1 MTLTDMYGLI
11 VAFDTTRVTP
21 VAGGRNKDLNVGNV
35 VAKSEV
41 TGDRDHGGGGGT
53 GIKLECWQKV
63 TVQSAPNKNRRQ
75 KRTTAEPTINALT
88 KKKR

>member
-1 MTLTDMYGLI
+1 MYGLM
-11 VAFDTTRVTP
+11 ATFEPTRATP
-21 VAGGRNKDLNVGNV
+21 VAGGRNEGLNFGNV
-35 VAKSEV
+35 VANSKD
-41 TGDRDHGGGGGT
+41 TWGGYYDGGGGT